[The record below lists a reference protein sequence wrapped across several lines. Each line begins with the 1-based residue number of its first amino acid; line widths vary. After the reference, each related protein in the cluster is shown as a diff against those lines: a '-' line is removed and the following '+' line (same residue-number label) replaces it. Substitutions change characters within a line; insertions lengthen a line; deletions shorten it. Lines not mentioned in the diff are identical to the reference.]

1 MSYIVAHC
9 RKVQTAVGLA
19 AVGRHNCREAVYDEQ
34 GRALGKL
41 PKYIVHPERAAMNE
55 GDRCG
60 ASNILKNRS
69 KRVQEANLGRKPQK
83 NAAAAIEANI
93 SASADWFAA
102 HKPDEWQK
110 FFKDARKFMAEKYG
124 KENLLHWVVHYDE
137 QTPHMHVLMTPIIE
151 GKDGPR
157 YSSSNFL
164 GGRKGLR
171 DLQTEIAATLGDK
184 YGLVRGQEGSN
195 ARHTDQYEWIEDT
208 ARMRKELERK
218 EKALAEREAKI
229 AKLEKIATAQ
239 VKPFGVILCK
249 EKPGLF
255 PKYETSDG
263 RHKGLTRDEY
273 VTRESV
279 NQAFAYGKKVE
290 EIARAAQ
297 VKAAEYEEAATK
309 TLPLKERQLSET
321 IDKHNAIVNQVN
333 AYTPAQLR
341 ALANQREAERARA
354 QEQRRDRDKDRGI
367 TR

>member
-19 AVGRHNCREAVYDEQ
+19 AVGRHNCREAVYDDQ

-60 ASNILKNRS
+60 GSIILKNRS

-83 NAAAAIEANI
+83 NAAAAVEASI
-93 SASADWFAA
+93 SASAEWFEA

-110 FFKDARKFMAEKYG
+110 YFRDARKFLADRYG
-124 KENLLHWVVHYDE
+124 KENVLHWVVHYDE
-137 QTPHMHVLMTPIIE
+137 KTPHMHVLFTPIIQT
-151 GKDGPR
+151 KDGPR

-218 EKALAEREAKI
+218 EKALALRETELKKKEVQFLKI
-229 AKLEKIATAQ
+229 ANARLKPFAPTLEKKPRGAFILTFTA
-239 VKPFGVILCK
+239 
-249 EKPGLF
+249 
-255 PKYETSDG
+255 SDG
-263 RHKGLTRDEY
+263 TKDLSWEQYTAKE
-273 VTRESV
+273 TIL
-279 NQAFAYGKKVE
+279 QAQAYAENMLDYSK
-290 EIARAAQ
+290 AFQ
-297 VKAAEYEEAATK
+297 VKATQYEAAAEE
-309 TLPLKERQLSET
+309 LPRVRERLVQTQDAWSKDVATIKNLSPKELRAMADKREADLSKQKERRLD
-321 IDKHNAIVNQVN
+321 I
-333 AYTPAQLR
+333 
-341 ALANQREAERARA
+341 
-354 QEQRRDRDKDRGI
+354 GW
-367 TR
+367 